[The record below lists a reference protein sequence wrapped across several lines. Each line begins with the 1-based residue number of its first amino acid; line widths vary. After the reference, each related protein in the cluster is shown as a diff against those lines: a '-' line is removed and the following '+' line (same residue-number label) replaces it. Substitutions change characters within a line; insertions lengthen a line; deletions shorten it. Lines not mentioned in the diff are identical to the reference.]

1 MWNPF
6 KFEKFLLWRKK
17 YSKIVNLIAIL
28 VVFATTYALILP
40 ALTLDQ
46 DKADQTSGINTQLAP
61 STTENGSG
69 QITTLE
75 APVVPAAPQADTP
88 APTDSQEPATTEASS
103 ESTPD
108 QEKITEPTTMVQKG
122 DGYELTAE
130 FDASAQFPKG
140 VELKV
145 RELDSQSEEYKAHY
159 DKAKETLR
167 ASSLSYARFFD
178 IQFLYEG
185 NEVEPASPVRIKIK
199 NKETIQRSDESKLKI
214 VHFEENGQVE
224 VLEPQTKE
232 KDQQISEISFDA
244 SAFSVYGDVLTN
256 YYSVKFVYID
266 TAGQEQVTTS
276 LIDKAAG
283 TTLGSLPEPPFK
295 NGYVFSHWINRDT
308 GEKVDEN
315 TVITGDM
322 TVEAVFNNINIYT
335 IDVTYFYHNVSKNQD
350 ITIDK
355 ETVQLEPSDT
365 PYQMTP
371 PASTEVT
378 NKEDTSLPADALYYP
393 EKPLLEFTADQLERL
408 DVADGVD
415 DNHISE
421 RVQYVPYNAEYD
433 VIYRLKNLTGSGY
446 SDIQTVHI
454 RGVLGSTVTP
464 QILTYNYA
472 DFERADTAK
481 IENTSGQKLY
491 VYYTRKTFT
500 LSYNS
505 NGGSNIPQQ
514 SGLYDS
520 QVRISA
526 TIPIKEGYTF
536 EGWYDNPE
544 LTGSKITGSLAL
556 KKNTT
561 LYAKW
566 TPKSVAYTIV
576 YYKQQYDNATG
587 TTKWVYDSA
596 KEAAARVG
604 VTVSATNAPTISTN
618 LPYHEVD
625 AAENAAS
632 TVEIAADGSSILPV
646 YYKLKRYTFVFNLNG
661 PTYRNTGRIRI
672 NNVTYNL
679 SNYTI
684 PNVVLGQDI
693 SSLWPSS
700 SEEVYDGDR
709 VYSFDYWR
717 ESLSK
722 TKRFEVTPDLLNLA
736 DANNQILQTA
746 VWTRSGTSASVE
758 YWLQS
763 ADNPNLYI
771 LSNKYSQSF
780 IRNGGLTAKEI
791 FGYTYQ
797 GNYTPPGYQASQI
810 RWNPYVYRFYYNRTN
825 YKIDYY
831 FNGSRLRTVERIPFE
846 RNINDSTYNYI
857 PERPNNVDPD
867 YTWGGWYADADLT
880 TPYSFSTMPSNNLVL
895 YANWIAPKFTVSFN
909 TNGGESTPPANQT
922 VDKYKYAKAPA
933 DPTREHYNFLGWY
946 TEDGKLYSWSDQVT
960 KDVKLTAKWELKP
973 LTYTVR
979 YLEAGTNTQLAADK
993 VITSPAFVL
1002 NQAITEKALGITGY
1016 RPDKSSQTINLNFNG
1031 NEMTFYYTP
1040 KVKDVTYTV
1049 KDVTYTVK
1057 YVLKDNPAIEI
1068 APSVTHKVN
1077 GSIIRAKEAAVDVDK
1092 NHMRTQPGVTADMLG
1107 TDYYP
1112 TKNTQSL
1119 ILTSDATNNVI
1130 IFEYVGFDT
1139 QTFTVNYLDMDGNR
1153 IDGQEPVVA
1162 YRKKPGSFVVDRKAI
1177 DGYTYDHSLDSEN
1190 VANKAVYRV
1199 SKGGHVTIDLFY
1211 KKNLTLTALDKNKVY
1226 DGTALTSSGLSDL
1239 DPAYRTALKAGDNL
1253 TAIRYDGSQTDAG
1266 VSATT
1271 PKNAKIIDAAGTD
1284 RTNFYHITYQPANL
1298 TVEQQPVVVVIKGE
1312 KKSKV
1317 YDDGETATIGY
1328 KVTEIQDTSGLYKE
1342 SDISFNGASADQT
1355 VKKKDAGIYPLSLQ
1369 NRFSNSNQNFKV
1381 DFLISDGELK
1391 IDKRH
1396 LIITSDSATKAYDG
1410 TDLTAKNLTVTVPT
1424 GSDYAGFVAGEGIT
1438 PTYLESLSQPGTKPN
1453 TFTYDAK
1460 NGTNLNNYEI
1470 TTKFGVLKMNETVN
1484 IVKTDKDWHP
1494 LAGGKFELTKWDG
1507 LNWAQVD
1514 GVQEFAIT
1522 SKDGSNI
1529 PVGLEPGRYR
1539 LQELAAPDGF
1549 IILDSYIYFTIKDNF
1564 NEDQTMSFYTVTLSD
1579 EMGNDATPERAQ
1591 LERTTGD
1598 ASHRIKVANEQGRA
1612 LPSTGGSGQKWFI
1625 LSGLVLIVSSYLMHL
1640 FVQRNRKKRS

>member
-1 MWNPF
+1 MRDWLNL
-6 KFEKFLLWRKK
+6 EKIQGWRRKYKK
-17 YSKIVNLIAIL
+17 LVNIIAFL

-40 ALTLDQ
+40 AITLDQ
-46 DKADQTSGINTQLAP
+46 EKAEQTAGIEVQETP
-61 STTENGSG
+61 VTTEISKLTEPMVTTQQTPIVGSS
-69 QITTLE
+69 
-75 APVVPAAPQADTP
+75 ADEVQ
-88 APTDSQEPATTEASS
+88 SPATEAVPDPAEQVSTESASKPQ
-103 ESTPD
+103 TD
-108 QEKITEPTTMVQKG
+108 QERITEPTTIVHKTN
-122 DGYELTAE
+122 DYEVTAT
-130 FDASAQFPKG
+130 FDASAQFPKD
-140 VELKV
+140 VEFNV
-145 RELDSQSEEYKAHY
+145 RELDSQSEEYRTHY
-159 DKAKETLR
+159 EKTKEKLGVKK
-167 ASSLSYARFFD
+167 LVYARFFD
-178 IQFLYEG
+178 IHFSSQG
-185 NEVEPASPVRIKIK
+185 QEVEPASPVRITIR
-199 NKETIQRSDESKLKI
+199 NKELVQRPDDSKLKI
-214 VHFEENGQVE
+214 VHFEENDQIE
-224 VLEPQTKE
+224 VLEAETTE
-232 KDQQISEISFDA
+232 NEQQISEISFDA
-244 SAFSVYGDVLTN
+244 SHFSVYGDVLAN
-256 YYSVKFVYID
+256 YYTVKFTYTD
-266 TAGQEQVTTS
+266 TAGQEQVITS
-276 LIDKAAG
+276 LIDKTVG
-283 TTLGSLPEPPFK
+283 TSLGSLPEAPFK
-295 NGYVFSHWINRDT
+295 NGYVFSHWINKDT
-308 GEKVDEN
+308 GDRIDEN
-315 TVITGDM
+315 TVITGDL
-322 TVEAVFNNINIYT
+322 TAVAVFNNINIYT

-355 ETVQLEPSDT
+355 ETVQLEASDA
-365 PYQMTP
+365 PYQLTP
-371 PASTEVT
+371 PASTEVS
-378 NKEDTSLPADALYYP
+378 NKEDTTLPADAIYYP

-446 SDIQTVHI
+446 SDIQTVHV

-514 SGLYDS
+514 QGLYDS
-520 QVRISA
+520 QIKIF
-526 TIPIKEGYTF
+526 TTTPTKEGYTF
-536 EGWYDNPE
+536 EGWYDNPG
-544 LTGSKITGSLAL
+544 LTGNKITGSLTL
-556 KKNTT
+556 KKDTT

-604 VTVSATNAPTISTN
+604 MTVSATNAPTISTN

-700 SEEVYDGDR
+700 SEEVYDGAR

-722 TKRFEVTPDLLNLA
+722 TKRFEVTPDLLDLA

-763 ADNPNLYI
+763 ADDPNLYV

-780 IRNGGLTAKEI
+780 IRTGGLTAKEI

-797 GNYTPPGYQASQI
+797 GNYTPPGYQASQT
-810 RWNPYVYRFYYNRTN
+810 RGNPYVYRFYYNRTN

-831 FNGSRLRTVERIPFE
+831 FNGSRLRTIERLPFE

-880 TPYSFSTMPSNNLVL
+880 APYSFSTMPANNLVL
-895 YANWIAPKFTVSFN
+895 YAKWIAPKFKITFDI
-909 TNGGESTPPANQT
+909 NGGNGTSPPDQS
-922 VDKYKYAKAPA
+922 VEKYKYAKAPA

-993 VITSPAFVL
+993 VITSPALVL

-1016 RPDKSSQTINLNFNG
+1016 RPDKSSQSINLNFSG
-1031 NEMTFYYTP
+1031 NEITFYYSP
-1040 KVKDVTYTV
+1040 KVKEVVYTI
-1049 KDVTYTVK
+1049 K
-1057 YVLKDNPAIEI
+1057 YVLKDNSAIEV
-1068 APSVTHKVN
+1068 APTVTRKVD
-1077 GSIIRAKEAAVDVDK
+1077 GSIIRAKETAADVNK
-1092 NHMRTQPGVTADMLG
+1092 QHLQSQSGVTAEMLEM
-1107 TDYYP
+1107 DYYP
-1112 TKNTQSL
+1112 TVNTQSL
-1119 ILTSDATNNVI
+1119 ILTSNDANNVI
-1130 IFEYVGFDT
+1130 VFEYVGFDT
-1139 QTFTVNYLDMDGNR
+1139 QTFTVNYLDMDGKK
-1153 IDGQEPVVA
+1153 IDGQEPLVV
-1162 YRKKPGSFVVDRKAI
+1162 YRKKPGSFVVDHKAI
-1177 DGYTYDHSLDSEN
+1177 NGYTYDYSLDSEN
-1190 VANKAVYRV
+1190 VADKTVYRV
-1199 SKGGHVTIDLFY
+1199 SKGGHITIDLYY
-1211 KKNLTLTALDKNKVY
+1211 KKNLTLTALDKSKVY
-1226 DGTALTSSGLSDL
+1226 DGTALSSSGLSDL
-1239 DPAYRTALKAGDNL
+1239 NPAYSVDLKAGDKL
-1253 TAIRYDGSQTDAG
+1253 VAIGYDGSQTNAG
-1266 VSATT
+1266 SSATK
-1271 PKNAKIIDAAGTD
+1271 PKLANISNALGAD
-1284 RTNFYHITYQPANL
+1284 RTNFYHITYQAGNL
-1298 TVEQQPVVVVIKGE
+1298 RVDQQPVVVVINGE
-1312 KKSKV
+1312 KKSKI
-1317 YDDGETATIGY
+1317 YDGKAEAVGY
-1328 KVTEIQDTSGLYKE
+1328 KVMEIRDTSGLYKE
-1342 SDISFNGASADQT
+1342 TDIHFNGSSSEQS
-1355 VKKKDAGIYPLSLQ
+1355 VKKKDAGIYPLLLN
-1369 NRFSNSNQNFKV
+1369 NRFTNTNQNFQV
-1381 DFLISDGELK
+1381 DFLISDGELQ
-1391 IDKRH
+1391 IDRRQ
-1396 LIITSDSATKAYDG
+1396 LTITSDSASKDYDG
-1410 TDLTAKNLTVTVPT
+1410 SELRADNITISAPTGVGYSGFVEGEGLVPT
-1424 GSDYAGFVAGEGIT
+1424 FLGGPTEPGFM
-1438 PTYLESLSQPGTKPN
+1438 PN
-1453 TFTYDAK
+1453 YFTYQPKD
-1460 NGTNLNNYEI
+1460 GTNLANYELE
-1470 TTKFGVLKMNETVN
+1470 TQFGQLKVKEV
-1484 IVKTDKDWHP
+1484 IKIQKTD
-1494 LAGGKFELTKWDG
+1494 LAWQALSGGKFELTKWDG

-1522 SKDGSNI
+1522 SKDGIRI
-1529 PVGLEPGRYR
+1529 PVGLEAGRYR

-1549 IILDSYIYFTIKDNF
+1549 IVLDSYIYFSIKEIF
-1564 NEDQTMSFYTVTLSD
+1564 NEDKTSSFYTVSLSD
-1579 EMGNDATPERAQ
+1579 EAGKDASPERAT
-1591 LERTTGD
+1591 LTKVSGD
-1598 ASHRIKVANEQGRA
+1598 ASHRIQVANEQGRA
-1612 LPSTGGSGQKWFI
+1612 LPSTGGDGQKWFI
-1625 LSGLVLIVSSYLMHL
+1625 LSGLVLIAISYLMHL
-1640 FVQRNRKKRS
+1640 FVQRNREKRS

>member
-1 MWNPF
+1 MQETP
-6 KFEKFLLWRKK
+6 
-17 YSKIVNLIAIL
+17 V
-28 VVFATTYALILP
+28 
-40 ALTLDQ
+40 
-46 DKADQTSGINTQLAP
+46 
-61 STTENGSG
+61 TTEISKLTEPMVTTQQTPIVGSS
-69 QITTLE
+69 
-75 APVVPAAPQADTP
+75 ADEVQ
-88 APTDSQEPATTEASS
+88 SPATEAVPDPAEQVSTESASKPQ
-103 ESTPD
+103 TD
-108 QEKITEPTTMVQKG
+108 QERITEPTTIVHKTN
-122 DGYELTAE
+122 DYEVTAT
-130 FDASAQFPKG
+130 FDASAQFPKD
-140 VELKV
+140 VEFNV
-145 RELDSQSEEYKAHY
+145 RELDSQSEEYRTHY
-159 DKAKETLR
+159 EKTKEKLGVKK
-167 ASSLSYARFFD
+167 LVYARFFD
-178 IQFLYEG
+178 IHFSSQG
-185 NEVEPASPVRIKIK
+185 QEVEPASPVRITIR
-199 NKETIQRSDESKLKI
+199 NKELVQRPDDSKLKI
-214 VHFEENGQVE
+214 VHFEENDQIE
-224 VLEPQTKE
+224 VLEAETTE
-232 KDQQISEISFDA
+232 NEQQISEISFDA
-244 SAFSVYGDVLTN
+244 SHFSVYGDVLAN
-256 YYSVKFVYID
+256 YYTVKFTYTD
-266 TAGQEQVTTS
+266 TAGQEQVITS
-276 LIDKAAG
+276 LIDKTVG
-283 TTLGSLPEPPFK
+283 TSLGSLPEAPFK
-295 NGYVFSHWINRDT
+295 NGYVFSHWINKDT
-308 GEKVDEN
+308 GDRIDEN
-315 TVITGDM
+315 TVITGDL
-322 TVEAVFNNINIYT
+322 TAVAVFNNINIYT

-355 ETVQLEPSDT
+355 ETVQLEASDA
-365 PYQMTP
+365 PYQLTP
-371 PASTEVT
+371 PASTEVS
-378 NKEDTSLPADALYYP
+378 NKEDTTLPADAIYYP

-446 SDIQTVHI
+446 SDIQTVHV

-514 SGLYDS
+514 QGLYDS
-520 QVRISA
+520 QIKIF
-526 TIPIKEGYTF
+526 TTTPTKEGYTF
-536 EGWYDNPE
+536 EGWYDNPG
-544 LTGSKITGSLAL
+544 LTGNKITGSLTL
-556 KKNTT
+556 KKDTT

-604 VTVSATNAPTISTN
+604 MTVSATNAPTISTN

-700 SEEVYDGDR
+700 SEEVYDGAR

-722 TKRFEVTPDLLNLA
+722 TKRFEVTPDLLDLA

-763 ADNPNLYI
+763 ADDPNLYV

-780 IRNGGLTAKEI
+780 IRTGGLTAKEI

-797 GNYTPPGYQASQI
+797 GNYTPPGYQASQT
-810 RWNPYVYRFYYNRTN
+810 RGNPYVYRFYYNRTN

-831 FNGSRLRTVERIPFE
+831 FNGSRLRTIERLPFE

-880 TPYSFSTMPSNNLVL
+880 APYSFSTMPANNLVL
-895 YANWIAPKFTVSFN
+895 YAKWIAPKFKITFDI
-909 TNGGESTPPANQT
+909 NGGNGTSPPDQS
-922 VDKYKYAKAPA
+922 VEKYKYAKAPA

-993 VITSPAFVL
+993 VITSPALVL

-1016 RPDKSSQTINLNFNG
+1016 RPDKSSQSINLNFSG
-1031 NEMTFYYTP
+1031 NEITFYYSP
-1040 KVKDVTYTV
+1040 KVKEVVYTI
-1049 KDVTYTVK
+1049 K
-1057 YVLKDNPAIEI
+1057 YVLKDNSAIEV
-1068 APSVTHKVN
+1068 APTVTRKVD
-1077 GSIIRAKEAAVDVDK
+1077 GSIIRAKETAADVNK
-1092 NHMRTQPGVTADMLG
+1092 QHLQSQSGVTAEMLEM
-1107 TDYYP
+1107 DYYP
-1112 TKNTQSL
+1112 TVNTQSL
-1119 ILTSDATNNVI
+1119 ILTSNDANNVI
-1130 IFEYVGFDT
+1130 VFEYVGFDT
-1139 QTFTVNYLDMDGNR
+1139 QTFTVNYLDMDGKK
-1153 IDGQEPVVA
+1153 IDGQEPLVV
-1162 YRKKPGSFVVDRKAI
+1162 YRKKPGSFVVDHKAI
-1177 DGYTYDHSLDSEN
+1177 NGYTYDHSLDSEN
-1190 VANKAVYRV
+1190 VADKTVYRV
-1199 SKGGHVTIDLFY
+1199 SKGGHITIDLYY
-1211 KKNLTLTALDKNKVY
+1211 KKNLTLTALDKSKVY
-1226 DGTALTSSGLSDL
+1226 DGTALSSSGLSDL
-1239 DPAYRTALKAGDNL
+1239 NPAYSVDLKAGDKL
-1253 TAIRYDGSQTDAG
+1253 VAIGYDGSQTNAG
-1266 VSATT
+1266 SSATK
-1271 PKNAKIIDAAGTD
+1271 PKLANISTALGAD
-1284 RTNFYHITYQPANL
+1284 RTNFYHITYQAGNL
-1298 TVEQQPVVVVIKGE
+1298 RVDQQPVVVVINGE
-1312 KKSKV
+1312 KKSKI
-1317 YDDGETATIGY
+1317 YDGKAEAVGY
-1328 KVTEIQDTSGLYKE
+1328 KVMEIRDTSGLYKE
-1342 SDISFNGASADQT
+1342 TDIHFNGSSSEQS
-1355 VKKKDAGIYPLSLQ
+1355 VKKKDAGIYPLLLN
-1369 NRFSNSNQNFKV
+1369 NRFTNTNQNFQV
-1381 DFLISDGELK
+1381 DFLISDGELQ
-1391 IDKRH
+1391 IDRRQ
-1396 LIITSDSATKAYDG
+1396 LTITSDSASKDYDG
-1410 TDLTAKNLTVTVPT
+1410 SELRADNITISAPTGVGYSGFVEGEGLVPT
-1424 GSDYAGFVAGEGIT
+1424 FLGGPTEPGFM
-1438 PTYLESLSQPGTKPN
+1438 PN
-1453 TFTYDAK
+1453 YFTYQPKD
-1460 NGTNLNNYEI
+1460 GTNLANYELE
-1470 TTKFGVLKMNETVN
+1470 TQFGQLKVKEV
-1484 IVKTDKDWHP
+1484 IKIQKTD
-1494 LAGGKFELTKWDG
+1494 LAWQALSGGKFELTKWDG

-1522 SKDGSNI
+1522 SKDGIRI
-1529 PVGLEPGRYR
+1529 PVGLEAGRYR

-1549 IILDSYIYFTIKDNF
+1549 IVLDSYIYFSIKEIF
-1564 NEDQTMSFYTVTLSD
+1564 NEDKTSSFYTVSLSD
-1579 EMGNDATPERAQ
+1579 EAGKDASPERAT
-1591 LERTTGD
+1591 LTKVSGD
-1598 ASHRIKVANEQGRA
+1598 ASHRIQVANEQGRA
-1612 LPSTGGSGQKWFI
+1612 LPSTGGDGQKWFI
-1625 LSGLVLIVSSYLMHL
+1625 LSGLVLIAISYLMHL
-1640 FVQRNRKKRS
+1640 FVQRNREKRS

>member
-1 MWNPF
+1 MQETP
-6 KFEKFLLWRKK
+6 
-17 YSKIVNLIAIL
+17 V
-28 VVFATTYALILP
+28 
-40 ALTLDQ
+40 
-46 DKADQTSGINTQLAP
+46 
-61 STTENGSG
+61 TTEISKLTEPMVTTQQTPIVGSS
-69 QITTLE
+69 
-75 APVVPAAPQADTP
+75 ADEVQ
-88 APTDSQEPATTEASS
+88 SPATEAVPDPAEQVSTESASKPQ
-103 ESTPD
+103 TD
-108 QEKITEPTTMVQKG
+108 QERITEPTTMVHKTN
-122 DGYELTAE
+122 DYEVTAT
-130 FDASAQFPKG
+130 FDASAQFPKD
-140 VELKV
+140 VEFNV
-145 RELDSQSEEYKAHY
+145 RELDSQSEEYRTHY
-159 DKAKETLR
+159 EKTKEKLGVKK
-167 ASSLSYARFFD
+167 LVYARFFD
-178 IQFLYEG
+178 IHFSSQG
-185 NEVEPASPVRIKIK
+185 QEVEPASPVKITIR
-199 NKETIQRSDESKLKI
+199 NKELVQRPDDSKLKI
-214 VHFEENGQVE
+214 VHFEENSQIE
-224 VLEPQTKE
+224 VLEAETKE
-232 KDQQISEISFDA
+232 NEQQISEISFDA
-244 SAFSVYGDVLTN
+244 SHFSVYGDVLAN
-256 YYSVKFVYID
+256 YYTVKFTYTD
-266 TAGQEQVTTS
+266 TAGQEQVITS
-276 LIDKAAG
+276 LIDKTVG
-283 TTLGSLPEPPFK
+283 TSLGSLPEAPFK
-295 NGYVFSHWINRDT
+295 NGYVFSHWINKDT
-308 GEKVDEN
+308 GDRIDEN
-315 TVITGDM
+315 TVITGDL
-322 TVEAVFNNINIYT
+322 TAVAVFNNINIYT

-355 ETVQLEPSDT
+355 ETVQLEASDA
-365 PYQMTP
+365 PYQLTP
-371 PASTEVT
+371 PASTEVS
-378 NKEDTSLPADALYYP
+378 NKEDTTLPADAIYYP

-415 DNHISE
+415 DNYISE

-446 SDIQTVHI
+446 SDIQTVHV

-514 SGLYDS
+514 QGLYDS
-520 QVRISA
+520 QIKIS
-526 TIPIKEGYTF
+526 TTTPTKEGYTF
-536 EGWYDNPE
+536 EGWYDNPG
-544 LTGSKITGSLAL
+544 LTGNKITGSLTL
-556 KKNTT
+556 KKDTT

-700 SEEVYDGDR
+700 SEEVYDGAR

-722 TKRFEVTPDLLNLA
+722 TKRFEVTPDLLDLA

-763 ADNPNLYI
+763 ADDPNLYV

-780 IRNGGLTAKEI
+780 IRTGGLTAKEI

-797 GNYTPPGYQASQI
+797 GNYTPPGYQASQT
-810 RWNPYVYRFYYNRTN
+810 RGNPYVYRFYYNRTN

-831 FNGSRLRTVERIPFE
+831 FNGSRLRTIERLPFE

-880 TPYSFSTMPSNNLVL
+880 APYSFSTMPANNLVL
-895 YANWIAPKFTVSFN
+895 YAKWIAPKFKITFDI
-909 TNGGESTPPANQT
+909 NGGNGTSPPDQS
-922 VDKYKYAKAPA
+922 VEKYKYAKAPA

-993 VITSPAFVL
+993 VITSPALVL

-1016 RPDKSSQTINLNFNG
+1016 RPDKSSQSINLNFSG
-1031 NEMTFYYTP
+1031 NEITFYYSP
-1040 KVKDVTYTV
+1040 KVKEVVYTI
-1049 KDVTYTVK
+1049 K
-1057 YVLKDNPAIEI
+1057 YVLKDNSAIEV
-1068 APSVTHKVN
+1068 APTVTRKVD
-1077 GSIIRAKEAAVDVDK
+1077 GSIIRAKETAADVNK
-1092 NHMRTQPGVTADMLG
+1092 QHLQSQSGVTAEMLEM
-1107 TDYYP
+1107 DYYP
-1112 TKNTQSL
+1112 TVNTQSL
-1119 ILTSDATNNVI
+1119 ILTSNDANNVI
-1130 IFEYVGFDT
+1130 VFEYVGFDT
-1139 QTFTVNYLDMDGNR
+1139 QTFTVNYLDMDGNK
-1153 IDGQEPVVA
+1153 IDGQEPLVV
-1162 YRKKPGSFVVDRKAI
+1162 YRKKPGSFVVDHKTI
-1177 DGYTYDHSLDSEN
+1177 NGYTYDHSLDSEN
-1190 VANKAVYRV
+1190 AADKTVYRV
-1199 SKGGHVTIDLFY
+1199 SKGGHITIDLYY
-1211 KKNLTLTALDKNKVY
+1211 KKNLTLTALDKSKVY
-1226 DGTALTSSGLSDL
+1226 DGTALSSSGLSDL
-1239 DPAYRTALKAGDNL
+1239 NPSYSSELKTGDKL
-1253 TAIRYDGSQTDAG
+1253 VAISYDGSQTNAG
-1266 VSATT
+1266 SSATT
-1271 PKNAKIIDAAGTD
+1271 PKLANISNASGAD
-1284 RTNFYHITYQPANL
+1284 RTNFYHITYQAGNL
-1298 TVEQQPVVVVIKGE
+1298 RVDQQPVVVVINGE
-1312 KKSKV
+1312 KKSKI
-1317 YDDGETATIGY
+1317 YDGKAEAVGY
-1328 KVTEIQDTSGLYKE
+1328 KVMEIRDTSGLYKE
-1342 SDISFNGASADQT
+1342 TDIHFNGSSSEQS
-1355 VKKKDAGIYPLSLQ
+1355 VKKKDAGIYPLLLN
-1369 NRFSNSNQNFKV
+1369 NRFTNTNQNFQV
-1381 DFLISDGELK
+1381 DFLISDGELR
-1391 IDKRH
+1391 IDRRQ
-1396 LIITSDSATKAYDG
+1396 LTITSDSASKDYDG
-1410 TDLTAKNLTVTVPT
+1410 SELRADNITVSVPAGVDYTGFVDGEGVVPT
-1424 GSDYAGFVAGEGIT
+1424 FLGGPTEPGFM
-1438 PTYLESLSQPGTKPN
+1438 PN
-1453 TFTYDAK
+1453 YFTYQPKD
-1460 NGTNLNNYEI
+1460 GTNLANYELE
-1470 TTKFGVLKMNETVN
+1470 TQFGQLKVKEV
-1484 IVKTDKDWHP
+1484 IKIQKTD
-1494 LAGGKFELTKWDG
+1494 LAWQALSGGKFELTKWDG
-1507 LNWAQVD
+1507 LNWAQID
-1514 GVQEFAIT
+1514 GAQEFAIT

-1625 LSGLVLIVSSYLMHL
+1625 LSGLVLMVTSYLIHL
-1640 FVQRNRKKRS
+1640 FVQRNRKMRS

>member
-1 MWNPF
+1 MRDWLNL
-6 KFEKFLLWRKK
+6 EKIQGWRRKYKK
-17 YSKIVNLIAIL
+17 LVNIIAFL
-28 VVFATTYALILP
+28 VVFTTTYALILP
-40 ALTLDQ
+40 AITLDQ
-46 DKADQTSGINTQLAP
+46 EKAEQTAGIEVQETP
-61 STTENGSG
+61 VTTEISKLTEPMVTTQQTPIVGSS
-69 QITTLE
+69 
-75 APVVPAAPQADTP
+75 ADEVQ
-88 APTDSQEPATTEASS
+88 SPATEAVPDPAEQVSTESASKPQ
-103 ESTPD
+103 TD
-108 QEKITEPTTMVQKG
+108 QERITEPTTMVHKTN
-122 DGYELTAE
+122 DYEVTAT
-130 FDASAQFPKG
+130 FDASAQFPKD
-140 VELKV
+140 VEFNV
-145 RELDSQSEEYKAHY
+145 RELDSQSEEYRTHY
-159 DKAKETLR
+159 EKTKEKLGVKK
-167 ASSLSYARFFD
+167 LVYARFFD
-178 IQFLYEG
+178 IHFSSQG
-185 NEVEPASPVRIKIK
+185 QEVEPASPVKITIR
-199 NKETIQRSDESKLKI
+199 NKELVQRPDDSKLKI
-214 VHFEENGQVE
+214 VHFEENSQIE
-224 VLEPQTKE
+224 VLEAETKE
-232 KDQQISEISFDA
+232 NEQQISEISFDA
-244 SAFSVYGDVLTN
+244 SHFSVYGDVLAN
-256 YYSVKFVYID
+256 YYTVKFTYTD
-266 TAGQEQVTTS
+266 TAGQEQVITS
-276 LIDKAAG
+276 LIDKTVG
-283 TTLGSLPEPPFK
+283 TSLGSLPEAPFK
-295 NGYVFSHWINRDT
+295 NGYVFSHWINKDT
-308 GEKVDEN
+308 GDRIDEN
-315 TVITGDM
+315 TVITGDL
-322 TVEAVFNNINIYT
+322 TAVAVFNNINIYT

-355 ETVQLEPSDT
+355 ETVQLEASDA
-365 PYQMTP
+365 PYQLTP
-371 PASTEVT
+371 PASTEVS
-378 NKEDTSLPADALYYP
+378 NKEDTTLPADAIYYP

-415 DNHISE
+415 DNYISE

-446 SDIQTVHI
+446 SDIQTVHV

-514 SGLYDS
+514 QGLYDS
-520 QVRISA
+520 QIKIS
-526 TIPIKEGYTF
+526 TTTPTKEGYTF
-536 EGWYDNPE
+536 EGWYDNPG
-544 LTGSKITGSLAL
+544 LTGNKITGSLTL
-556 KKNTT
+556 KKDTT

-700 SEEVYDGDR
+700 SEEVYDGAR

-722 TKRFEVTPDLLNLA
+722 TKRFEVTPDLLDLA

-763 ADNPNLYI
+763 ADDPNLYV

-780 IRNGGLTAKEI
+780 IRTGGLTAKEI

-797 GNYTPPGYQASQI
+797 GNYTPPGYQASQT
-810 RWNPYVYRFYYNRTN
+810 RGNPYVYRFYYNRTN

-831 FNGSRLRTVERIPFE
+831 FNGSRLRTIERLPFE

-880 TPYSFSTMPSNNLVL
+880 APYSFSTMPANNLVL
-895 YANWIAPKFTVSFN
+895 YAKWIAPKFKITFDI
-909 TNGGESTPPANQT
+909 NGGNGTSPPDQS
-922 VDKYKYAKAPA
+922 VEKYKYAKAPA

-993 VITSPAFVL
+993 VITSPALVL

-1016 RPDKSSQTINLNFNG
+1016 RPDKSSQSINLNFSG
-1031 NEMTFYYTP
+1031 NEITFYYSP
-1040 KVKDVTYTV
+1040 KVKEVVYTI
-1049 KDVTYTVK
+1049 K
-1057 YVLKDNPAIEI
+1057 YVLKDNSAIEV
-1068 APSVTHKVN
+1068 APTVTRKVD
-1077 GSIIRAKEAAVDVDK
+1077 GSIIRAKETAADVNK
-1092 NHMRTQPGVTADMLG
+1092 QHLQSQSGVTAEMLEM
-1107 TDYYP
+1107 DYYP
-1112 TKNTQSL
+1112 TVNTQSL
-1119 ILTSDATNNVI
+1119 ILTSNDANNVI
-1130 IFEYVGFDT
+1130 VFEYVGFDT
-1139 QTFTVNYLDMDGNR
+1139 QTFTVNYLDMDGNK
-1153 IDGQEPVVA
+1153 IDGQEPLVV
-1162 YRKKPGSFVVDRKAI
+1162 YRKKPGSFVVDHKTI
-1177 DGYTYDHSLDSEN
+1177 NGYTYDHSLDSEN
-1190 VANKAVYRV
+1190 AADKTVYRV
-1199 SKGGHVTIDLFY
+1199 SKGGHITIDLYY
-1211 KKNLTLTALDKNKVY
+1211 KKNLTLTALDKSKVY
-1226 DGTALTSSGLSDL
+1226 DGTALSSSGLSDL
-1239 DPAYRTALKAGDNL
+1239 NPSYSSELKTGDKL
-1253 TAIRYDGSQTDAG
+1253 VAISYDGSQTNAG
-1266 VSATT
+1266 SSATT
-1271 PKNAKIIDAAGTD
+1271 PKLANISNASGAD
-1284 RTNFYHITYQPANL
+1284 RTNFYHITYQAGNL
-1298 TVEQQPVVVVIKGE
+1298 RVDQQPVVVVINGE
-1312 KKSKV
+1312 KKSKI
-1317 YDDGETATIGY
+1317 YDGKAEAVGY
-1328 KVTEIQDTSGLYKE
+1328 KVMEIRDTSGLYKE
-1342 SDISFNGASADQT
+1342 TDIHFNGSSSEQS
-1355 VKKKDAGIYPLSLQ
+1355 VKKKDAGIYPLLLN
-1369 NRFSNSNQNFKV
+1369 NRFTNTNQNFQV
-1381 DFLISDGELK
+1381 DFLISDGELR
-1391 IDKRH
+1391 IDRRQ
-1396 LIITSDSATKAYDG
+1396 LTITSDSASKDYDG
-1410 TDLTAKNLTVTVPT
+1410 SELRADNITVSVPAGVDYTGFVDGEGVVPT
-1424 GSDYAGFVAGEGIT
+1424 FLGGPTEPGFM
-1438 PTYLESLSQPGTKPN
+1438 PN
-1453 TFTYDAK
+1453 YFTYQPKD
-1460 NGTNLNNYEI
+1460 GTNLANYELE
-1470 TTKFGVLKMNETVN
+1470 TQFGQLKVKEV
-1484 IVKTDKDWHP
+1484 IKIQKTD
-1494 LAGGKFELTKWDG
+1494 LAWQALSGGKFELTKWDG
-1507 LNWAQVD
+1507 LNWAQID
-1514 GVQEFAIT
+1514 GAQEFAIT

-1625 LSGLVLIVSSYLMHL
+1625 LSGLVLMVTSYLIHL
-1640 FVQRNRKKRS
+1640 FVQRNRKMRS